1 MMETNISYTAAGAF
15 VIALFAAIIV
25 TIIWLSAGLTVEHF
39 TRYKVYMKEAVSGLS
54 LDAPVE
60 YNGVNVGAV
69 KSIKINRKNPQL
81 VELLLDVNDGAP
93 ITQGTR
99 AKLDIRSLTGVAY
112 ISLRDT
118 GTNMTP
124 LVALPGQEYPIIN
137 TTPSILVRLD
147 TTLTQ
152 LNYSFKQISESFH
165 QVSISVRSLMDQ
177 QNLNSIK
184 QILVNLQVATEQIT
198 PLLKTGKSSMQ
209 LIQTQTVPAANQAF
223 INMDKVTDNLF
234 DVSNQLKQNPARL
247 IRGNAQ
253 QELGPGEK

>member
-1 MMETNISYTAAGAF
+1 METNINYTAVGAF
-15 VIALFAAIIV
+15 VIALIAAIILA
-25 TIIWLSAGLTVEHF
+25 IIWLSAGLRVEHF

-69 KSIKINRKNPQL
+69 KSIKINHKNPQL
-81 VELLLDVNDGAP
+81 VELLLDVNTGAP

-118 GTNMTP
+118 GTNMEP
-124 LVALPGQEYPIIN
+124 LVALPGQEYPVIN

-165 QVSISVRSLMDQ
+165 QVSNAVRSMMDQ

-184 QILVNLQVATEQIT
+184 QILGNLQVATEQLA
-198 PLLKTGKSSMQ
+198 PLLQTGKSSLQ
-209 LIQTQTVPAANQAF
+209 LIQSQTVPAANQAF
-223 INMDKVTDNLF
+223 IKMDKVTDNLF
-234 DVSNQLKQNPARL
+234 DVSTQLKQNPSRL
-247 IRGNAQ
+247 IRGNAP
-253 QELGPGEK
+253 QELGPGER